1 MHKRYGQ
8 YIYGKYGFVD
18 AFNPSFDYDV
28 ALKRGRRVRGVGWVA
43 SDYLGID
50 QGAIISMIENH
61 RSELMWTVMKRN
73 RYLRRGLTLA
83 GFEGGWLDEP
93 LAGQP
98 TGHAPERSA
107 GLEHELRHAPGH
119 GLERVARSS
128 YATR

>member
-1 MHKRYGQ
+1 MMFTPELSVAALRAMHDKYGNK
-8 YIYGKYGFVD
+8 IYGKYGFVD
-18 AFNPSFDYDV
+18 AYNPSFDFDV

-73 RYLRRGLTLA
+73 QYLRRGLTLA

-93 LAGQP
+93 LAESGVSP
-98 TGHAPERSA
+98 P
-107 GLEHELRHAPGH
+107 P
-119 GLERVARSS
+119 
-128 YATR
+128 